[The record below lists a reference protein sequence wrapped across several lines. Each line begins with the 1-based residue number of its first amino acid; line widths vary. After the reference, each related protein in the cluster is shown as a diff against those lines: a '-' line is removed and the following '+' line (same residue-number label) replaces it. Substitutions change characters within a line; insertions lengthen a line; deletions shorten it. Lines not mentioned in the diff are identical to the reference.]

1 MITKQTNKR
10 KLFNLNEIINL
21 KIKYEGGCMDHHHE
35 NKVLNN
41 RLTDPV
47 CGMAVTE
54 ASNFMKKLTIK
65 LFTFAVKIAT

>member
-1 MITKQTNKR
+1 
-10 KLFNLNEIINL
+10 
-21 KIKYEGGCMDHHHE
+21 MDHHHE